1 MNNIKWNKFPDKIP
15 EDGSQ
20 SVTIIQLHDSSRERL
35 VLLKRTCIM
44 GWNLHDGWFFCG
56 DQTPWDGDEASN
68 DAAFHVL
75 YWYPIPEITPEIVK
89 KYPDLTDY
97 LPKE

>member
-20 SVTIIQLHDSSRERL
+20 SVTIIQLHNSSDETL
-35 VLLKRTCIM
+35 TLLKRICMM
-44 GWNLHDGWFFCG
+44 GWNLHDGWFFCEES
-56 DQTPWDGDEASN
+56 TPWETSR
-68 DAAFHVL
+68 AAFHVL